1 MKACLHLRSEP
12 ITGKS
17 LFMPAKNGGHDVA
30 RSATNTMADVVEKRL
45 REYFKKRSFKPGDA
59 LPKETEMAAALGVSR
74 NVVREAL
81 SRLRM
86 LGMVETRKKRGMVL
100 ARPDI
105 LGTLE
110 RVLDPL
116 IIDKGTLQDI
126 FELRSV
132 LEMGLADILYIRKT
146 EQDILALEAIA
157 KKENGED
164 KTFRIKNEI
173 AFHGKLYAITG
184 NDTLKRFQIM
194 LLPIFAYV
202 VTLEEKPARGKVTHQ
217 DLVEILKNGNKDD
230 FREGMYEHLKP
241 HFDRLTNV

>member
-1 MKACLHLRSEP
+1 MPLEDL
-12 ITGKS
+12 S
-17 LFMPAKNGGHDVA
+17 LDLQ
-30 RSATNTMADVVEKRL
+30 RISTTTMADIVELRL
-45 REYFKKRSFKPGDA
+45 REYLKKKSFKPGDS
-59 LPKETEMAAALGVSR
+59 LPKETALAEALGVSR

-116 IIDKGTLQDI
+116 IIDNATLQDI
-126 FELRSV
+126 FELRLV
-132 LEMGLADILYIRKT
+132 LEMGLADLIYIRKT
-146 EQDILALEAIA
+146 DADIAQLEAIA
-157 KKENGED
+157 KREVTD
-164 KTFRIKNEI
+164 DSFRIKNEI
-173 AFHGKLYAITG
+173 AFHGKLYEMSG

-202 VTLEEKPARGKVTHQ
+202 VTLEKKPIRGKVTHL
-217 DLVEILKNGNKDD
+217 DLVEILKHEDKEA
-230 FREGMYEHLKP
+230 FKKGMHAHLLP
-241 HFDRLTNV
+241 HFKRLK